1 MANSPTHRFGQ
12 IIGDLLEQATVET
25 VRPIAQ
31 KHHMYLD
38 FIHPRPTRDGK
49 RKIHVE
55 DILGNFHDLDLVVEE
70 GGSEEVIGRPRAF
83 IEVAWRRYTKH
94 SKNKAQEISSAVLSC
109 ARKYAD
115 DAPFTGTVLAGEFT
129 ENSLQQLRSQ
139 GFVVV
144 HFSLQSI
151 VDAFKTVGI
160 DAYWEED
167 TPDEKIEEQV
177 KRFDLLT
184 DLEIETI
191 KHCLFQEE
199 KESFEIFAKVLDQS
213 LDRHVSNVS
222 ITSLWGSNK
231 SFETIQDARDYI
243 ESMNLDA
250 SDGYDFIRF
259 EIRIEY
265 SNGSRTTMEFT
276 DRYDALRKLALMDN
290 D

>member
-25 VRPIAQ
+25 VRPIVQ

-38 FIHPRPTRDGK
+38 FIHPRPARNGN

-55 DILGNFHDLDLVVEE
+55 DALGNFHDLDLVVEE

-94 SKNKAQEISSAVLSC
+94 SKNKAQEISSAVLAC

-144 HFSLQSI
+144 HFPLRSI

-160 DAYWEED
+160 DAYWEEN

-177 KRFDLLT
+177 KKFEHLT
-184 DLEIETI
+184 DSEIETI
-191 KHCLFQEE
+191 KHHLFQEE
-199 KESFEIFAKVLDQS
+199 KDSFEIFAKVLDQS
-213 LDRHVSNVS
+213 LDRHVSRVS
-222 ITSLWGSNK
+222 ITSLWGNK
-231 SFETIQDARDYI
+231 KPLEQLKMLVII
-243 ESMNLDA
+243 
-250 SDGYDFIRF
+250 
-259 EIRIEY
+259 
-265 SNGSRTTMEFT
+265 
-276 DRYDALRKLALMDN
+276 
-290 D
+290 